1 MVAAKRRFGVSATQ
15 WFDLIETFQP
25 AVYGKWPL
33 MRRFKEHQGEESA
46 TRLTALARTATVEM
60 KQQFCVNLCNG

>member
-1 MVAAKRRFGVSATQ
+1 MVAAKRRFGASATQ

-25 AVYGKWPL
+25 ALYGEWPL

-46 TRLTALARTATVEM
+46 TRLTALA
-60 KQQFCVNLCNG
+60 